1 LLRGETVGIIGIGGL
16 GHLGVQFAKAE
27 GYHTVA
33 IDSRPEGRRL
43 ATEVTNHSLAP
54 DLVVDSTSPGATAE
68 ILDFTNG
75 EGLAAVIVCTD
86 SLAANDWALTL
97 LRMGGTCILLGLPPD
112 KWRFDSSL
120 IVFRE
125 LVLRGSYVAS
135 RESTERMMAVV
146 ERHNIESFLT
156 VIPFEEVATVTDK
169 YLEKSFRGRLVVQI
183 ATDE

>member
-1 LLRGETVGIIGIGGL
+1 M
-16 GHLGVQFAKAE
+16 
-27 GYHTVA
+27 A
-33 IDSRPEGRRL
+33 IDSRPEGRKL
-43 ATEVTNHSLAP
+43 ATEVANPSLAP
-54 DLVVDSTSPGATAE
+54 DLVLDSTSPDAATE
-68 ILDFTNG
+68 MLGFTNG

-86 SLAANDWALTL
+86 SLQANEWALTL

-135 RESTERMMAVV
+135 RKSTERMMAVV
-146 ERHNIESFLT
+146 KQHNVQSFLT
-156 VIPFEEVATVTDK
+156 VIPFEEVASVTEK

-183 ATDE
+183 ARDE